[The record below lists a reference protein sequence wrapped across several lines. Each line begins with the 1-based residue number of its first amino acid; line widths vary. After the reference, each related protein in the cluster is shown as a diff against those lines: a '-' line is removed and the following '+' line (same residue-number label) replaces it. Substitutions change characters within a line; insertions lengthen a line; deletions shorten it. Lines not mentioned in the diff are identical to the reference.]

1 MSESRKMTTSRAL
14 DALGDY
20 YADRAGGGDV
30 EAGWKLLQRAM
41 DEDDEPAES
50 PVSERP
56 GTRAMGG

>member
-41 DEDDEPAES
+41 D
-50 PVSERP
+50 
-56 GTRAMGG
+56 